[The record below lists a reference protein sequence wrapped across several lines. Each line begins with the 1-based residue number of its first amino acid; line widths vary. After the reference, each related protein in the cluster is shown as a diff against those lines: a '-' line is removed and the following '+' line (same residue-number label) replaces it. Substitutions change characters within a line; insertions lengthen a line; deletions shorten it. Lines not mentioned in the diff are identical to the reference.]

1 MLFEDS
7 QEHIEE
13 INNYIKIGSGDL
25 RSLVKKLYL
34 VWQTQELLDLLKWT
48 RANSSKYQLNLIGF
62 DIDQSKIKPEHRDKY
77 MAENIKAYTSQN
89 PEDKC
94 AIWAH
99 NFHISKTKIGDFTT
113 MGYYLDEWFG
123 NDYYA
128 IAQLFGRGEISAT
141 KIDES
146 KPDSKD
152 RALSTIPVS
161 SIPEDLLE
169 SDLDKLSLSQKV
181 FMIET
186 KNLQREQTRNKQK
199 VRSIGWGVVPSKIN
213 MYTDEITI
221 TKAFDAIIY
230 CLKSSRSKLLN

>member
-1 MLFEDS
+1 M
-7 QEHIEE
+7 
-13 INNYIKIGSGDL
+13 
-25 RSLVKKLYL
+25 
-34 VWQTQELLDLLKWT
+34 
-48 RANSSKYQLNLIGF
+48 
-62 DIDQSKIKPEHRDKY
+62 
-77 MAENIKAYTSQN
+77 
-89 PEDKC
+89 
-94 AIWAH
+94 
-99 NFHISKTKIGDFTT
+99 
-113 MGYYLDEWFG
+113 
-123 NDYYA
+123 
-128 IAQLFGRGEISAT
+128 FGRGEISAT